1 MDLQGKTILV
11 TGAAR
16 GLGQKMAELIANQ
29 GANLALVDVDHE
41 ELTGRRRGPSLA
53 PRMRNKVKD
62 YAADVTR
69 ELSVEQ
75 LFRSIQA

>member
-29 GANLALVDVDHE
+29 GANLALADVDHE
-41 ELTGRRRGPSLA
+41 ELKETVRLCSKDS
-53 PRMRNKVKD
+53 NKVKD
-62 YAADVTR
+62 YATDVTLNHSR
-69 ELSVEQ
+69 RTAVPKHS
-75 LFRSIQA
+75 A

>member
-29 GANLALVDVDHE
+29 GANLALADVDHE
-41 ELTGRRRGPSLA
+41 EL
-53 PRMRNKVKD
+53 K
-62 YAADVTR
+62 
-69 ELSVEQ
+69 ESVC
-75 LFRSIQA
+75 

>member
-29 GANLALVDVDHE
+29 GANLAF
-41 ELTGRRRGPSLA
+41 GRCLITKSLKETV
-53 PRMRNKVKD
+53 RLCRKGWQQS
-62 YAADVTR
+62 R
-69 ELSVEQ
+69 
-75 LFRSIQA
+75 